1 MPCMMEYRGGL
12 AAVHGRD
19 SNLSDQEELLLVD
32 SRALTMRHLRQNV
45 LNLFTSAH
53 RRPRT
58 TPRRS
63 RIRVEQLEP
72 RLMLHGGEAG
82 AHGEPAEIAADF
94 AAMDS
99 NLTSSSYG
107 LPVSPRD
114 YLRTVSGWY
123 FGQAT

>member
-1 MPCMMEYRGGL
+1 M
-12 AAVHGRD
+12 
-19 SNLSDQEELLLVD
+19 D
-32 SRALTMRHLRQNV
+32 SRAFTMGHLRQS
-45 LNLFTSAH
+45 LSSLFASAR

-58 TPRRS
+58 LPRRS

-72 RLMLHGGEAG
+72 RLMLHGGETG

-94 AAMDS
+94 AAMDL
-99 NLTSSSYG
+99 NMTSSSHG

-114 YLRTVSGWY
+114 YLQTVSGWY